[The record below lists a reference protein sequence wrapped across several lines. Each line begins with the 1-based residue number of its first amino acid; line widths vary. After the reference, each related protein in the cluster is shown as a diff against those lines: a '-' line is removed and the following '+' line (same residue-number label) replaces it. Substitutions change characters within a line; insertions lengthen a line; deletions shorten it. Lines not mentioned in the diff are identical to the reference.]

1 MTLQW
6 YPGHMTKARRE
17 LVLLLPTQ
25 HFVIEVLDAR
35 LPASSQNPMLA
46 ELRGNKPCVKV
57 LTKADLADP
66 EATAAWI
73 AHLQRETTSNV
84 FSFAATTNN
93 PVYSRKMISIA
104 AKKFGFVY
112 RLGKPV
118 RAVIAGVPNV
128 GKSTLINMLME
139 RNVAATGDKPAVT
152 KKQQRVE
159 LKDHTVITDSPGMMW
174 PKIENESDAMRLAF
188 AGSIPSTAI
197 DFHQVAMF
205 GADYLLANYGAI
217 VAARY
222 KLDTI
227 PANATELLDQ
237 IARRRGGLR
246 AGGNVDLHQ
255 ASEIFIHDFRSG
267 KVGAITLELPPVA
280 RPHVDGPM

>member
-17 LVLLLPTQ
+17 LVLLLPKQ

-35 LPASSQNPMLA
+35 LPLSSQNPMLA

-57 LTKADLADP
+57 LTKSDLADP
-66 EATAAWI
+66 KATALWI
-73 AHLQRETTSNV
+73 AHLQRETASKV
-84 FSFAATTNN
+84 FAFASTTAN
-93 PVYSRKMISIA
+93 PTYSRKMIAIA
-104 AKKFGFVY
+104 AKKFGFVH
-112 RLGKPV
+112 RVGKPV

-128 GKSTLINMLME
+128 GKSTLINILME

-159 LKDHTVITDSPGMMW
+159 LKDHMVLTDSPGMMW
-174 PKIENESDAMRLAF
+174 PKIEDERNAMRLAF

-197 DFHQVAMF
+197 DFHTVAMIS
-205 GADYLLANYGAI
+205 AEYVLTNYGAV

-222 KLDTI
+222 KLDAI
-227 PANATELLDQ
+227 PASPDALLTE
-237 IARRRGGLR
+237 IGRRRGGLR
-246 AGGNVDLHQ
+246 AGGAVDLHQ

-267 KVGAITLELPPVA
+267 KLGEITLEQPPA
-280 RPHVDGPM
+280 APDLGM